1 MSHYKAEAIRLQDL
15 VDEAQVEMKKMAET
29 SKKLNLRGS
38 LMDSSFDYSMSE
50 SLRKSQLKE
59 SSKRS
64 SMVRI

>member
-1 MSHYKAEAIRLQDL
+1 LSHYKAEAIRLQDL